1 MRIRFTIY
9 KHSILA
15 TIISIFSMLFLIIG
29 VMLLFVEPSSEFS
42 GIGEKI
48 FVVLI
53 FVAMGIGGNI
63 LAGKINENKKFSKWK
78 KNIEKSGADLLISAS
93 VKDAVAAYNNCK
105 GEKAL
110 EYIKTLNPQAGMIID
125 EELNKEVKIKK

>member
-42 GIGEKI
+42 GIGEK
-48 FVVLI
+48 
-53 FVAMGIGGNI
+53 I

>member
-78 KNIEKSGADLLISAS
+78 KNIEK
-93 VKDAVAAYNNCK
+93 
-105 GEKAL
+105 
-110 EYIKTLNPQAGMIID
+110 
-125 EELNKEVKIKK
+125 